1 MHKEK
6 NDQCDHQKED
16 YEKKGWYSRRALL
29 LSFPKRYALL
39 QGKLYRRLFLRW
51 GSALIRWGTQGF
63 TALPTG
69 VLRGRILINRPAMGA
84 ANTFHSHSFL
94 RSALSLSFYLH
105 SLALDELYSSRKTER
120 REVNVFTPA
129 GRPSGR

>member
-1 MHKEK
+1 MDKEK
-6 NDQCDHQKED
+6 NDQCDHQKND

-39 QGKLYRRLFLRW
+39 QGKFYRRLFLRW

-84 ANTFHSHSFL
+84 ANTFHSCSL
-94 RSALSLSFYLH
+94 KEIAESALFYPH
-105 SLALDELYSSRKTER
+105 YDVEVVRCAKRVTSSHVEK
-120 REVNVFTPA
+120 
-129 GRPSGR
+129 